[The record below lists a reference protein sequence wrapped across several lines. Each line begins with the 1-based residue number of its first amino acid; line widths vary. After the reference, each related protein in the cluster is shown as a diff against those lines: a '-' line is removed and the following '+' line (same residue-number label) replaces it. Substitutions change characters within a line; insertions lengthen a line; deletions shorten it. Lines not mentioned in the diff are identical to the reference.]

1 MDKIEGKRLSDAN
14 VITRN
19 YLDSILI
26 EERLLDSV
34 LPSLKMEFLG
44 ETFAGPIMTPAFS
57 HLPAYLDRELTGL
70 EEYSIAAKNLDI
82 VNWCGMMEND
92 MFAKLAATGARTVRI
107 IKPYEDR
114 NKMLDQMKFAERSG
128 ALAVGIDID
137 HIFGMGQY
145 DVVMGERMAPQTKE
159 DLKTYVK
166 ATGLPFVVKGVLS
179 VRDAVKCAEAGV
191 KGIVVS
197 HHHGRMPYAVPPLMV
212 LPEIA
217 EVLKGSGVKII
228 VDCSIDTG
236 ADAYKALALGADAV
250 SVGRAILPSLQ
261 EKGSAGAEQYIKE
274 MNDEL
279 SMMMSFTGFSN
290 LKELDASALWINGRR
305 YQ

>member
-1 MDKIEGKRLSDAN
+1 MEEKRLSDAN

-19 YLDSILI
+19 YLDSILV
-26 EERLLDSV
+26 EERLIDSM
-34 LPSLKMEFLG
+34 LPSLEIDFFG
-44 ETFAGPIMTPAFS
+44 ETFASPIMTPAFS
-57 HLPAYLDRELTGL
+57 HLPAYHDRNLTGL
-70 EEYSIAAKNLDI
+70 EEYSIAAKNLGI

-92 MFAKLAATGARTVRI
+92 MFEKLTATGARTIRI

-114 NKMLDQMKFAERSG
+114 EKILDQMAFAERSG

-137 HIFGMGQY
+137 HIFGKGQY
-145 DVVMGERMAPQTKE
+145 DVVLGERMAPQTKE
-159 DLKTYVK
+159 DLQSFVK

-179 VRDAVKCAEAGV
+179 VTDAVKCAEAGV
-191 KGIVVS
+191 RGIVVS

-217 EVLKGSGVKII
+217 EALKGSDVKIV

-250 SVGRAILPSLQ
+250 SVGRAILPALEEQ
-261 EKGSAGAEQYIKE
+261 GVTGAEQYIKE

-279 SMMMSFTGFSN
+279 SMMMSFTGFSG
-290 LKELDASALWINGRR
+290 LKEMDASVLWVNDRR
-305 YQ
+305 YQR